1 MLEVRDLTKYYGSLV
16 GRKKF
21 TAVDHVSFSLE
32 KGKTVGFAGK
42 SGCGKSTV
50 ARMVLQL
57 ISSDGGQVLFHGTDL
72 TKLSQRQL
80 IPWRKKMQIVFQNP
94 EGSLDPSRKV
104 LDSLMSP
111 LIVHKCG
118 NKDQRMEQIEKTA
131 ALTYLSTELF
141 SRYPHQLS
149 GGEAQRVV
157 LCRALLLQPEL
168 LVLDE
173 ATSMLDVSVQ
183 AQIMNLLK
191 EIRQQLNLT
200 CIFIGHDLDVLRW
213 FCDDLIVMHQGK
225 IIERGPVE
233 AVLEDPKEERTR
245 AMVDA
250 FYNWE

>member
-1 MLEVRDLTKYYGSLV
+1 MLEVRELTKTYGSLF
-16 GRKKF
+16 GGKRF
-21 TAVDHVSFSLE
+21 TAVDHVSFSLAR
-32 KGKTVGFAGK
+32 GKTLGFAGK

-50 ARMVLQL
+50 ARMVLRL
-57 ISSDGGQVLFHGTDL
+57 IPSDGGEVLFHGTDL
-72 TKLSQRQL
+72 NRLSQRQL
-80 IPWRKKMQIVFQNP
+80 IPWRKRMQIVFQNP

-111 LIVHKCG
+111 LAVHRWG
-118 NKDQRMEQIEKTA
+118 NREQRLERIERMA
-131 ALTYLSTELF
+131 SLTYLSTELF

-157 LCRALLLQPEL
+157 LCRALLLEPEL

-183 AQIMNLLK
+183 AQIMSMLK
-191 EIRQQLNLT
+191 EIRQKLGLT

-213 FCDDLIVMHQGK
+213 FCDDLIVMHQGR
-225 IIERGPVE
+225 IIEQGPVE
-233 AVLEDPKEERTR
+233 TVLTHPKAERTR
-245 AMVDA
+245 AMVES